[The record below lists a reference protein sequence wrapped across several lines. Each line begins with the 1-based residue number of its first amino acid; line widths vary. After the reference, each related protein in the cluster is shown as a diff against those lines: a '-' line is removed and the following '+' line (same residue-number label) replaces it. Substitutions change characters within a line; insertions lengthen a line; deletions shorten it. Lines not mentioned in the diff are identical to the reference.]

1 MPPASPPASS
11 PASSPASDVTDRL
24 TEVFRATFGD
34 ETLTL
39 DPGMTAD
46 DVAGWD
52 SVSHITL
59 IYAIEDEFG
68 LKFSSRDL
76 ETLTCVGDLVE
87 TVKRRT

>member
-1 MPPASPPASS
+1 M
-11 PASSPASDVTDRL
+11 SDVVERL

-34 ETLTL
+34 ETIVL
-39 DPGMTAD
+39 DRAMTAD

-68 LKFSSRDL
+68 VTFSSRDL
-76 ETLTCVGDLVE
+76 ETLTCVGDLVDI
-87 TVKRRT
+87 VSRRA